1 MRCARNAQE
10 TWRPS
15 REVPLSRFR
24 SSRLPVQAAILLL
37 LIGLVQLGGSLLFYQ
52 AVDRQ
57 TLREDHARRIAELLV
72 VSERIHAI
80 DPRRVVEVMSTRHL
94 DAQVAAQPQ
103 VVGMAKSDPLSLI
116 AQQVV
121 RWEPSLSGRDL
132 HLAYSRGI
140 SGRRDL
146 VGSMQLADGSWLN
159 FRSSDIGSMWP
170 VATRAMVLTLLTG
183 LACLAIGL
191 LVLGFLTRPLRRL
204 ARAADAIGHGQ
215 RVDIDEQGSADLRDL
230 AHAMNV
236 MQERIA
242 RLVEDQARSFE
253 AISHDL
259 RTPLSRQR
267 VVVDLIDDREL
278 AEIMASSIDE
288 MEGLIGS
295 LQGYLRAQRITAEPA
310 ELDLRALIDAV
321 AAQHGDQ
328 VRVSGPAQAEIVTY
342 PEPVRLALDA
352 LVENA
357 VRFGG
362 SAEVSLNHEP
372 PGWVIAVEDPGSG
385 IPPRHF
391 ADVLTPFF
399 RVDEARSRD
408 VPGFGLGIPTAHRLM
423 MRFGGTLSFEARPQG
438 GFVARIG
445 VPEAARA

>member
-1 MRCARNAQE
+1 M
-10 TWRPS
+10 P
-15 REVPLSRFR
+15 RFR
-24 SSRLPVQAAILLL
+24 PWRLPAQAAILLL
-37 LIGLVQLGGSLLFYQ
+37 LIGLVQLAGSLLFYQ
-52 AVDRQ
+52 SIDRQ

-80 DPRRVVEVMSTRHL
+80 DPRQVVEVMSTRHL
-94 DAQVAAQPQ
+94 EAEVALRPRVTHATTARPL
-103 VVGMAKSDPLSLI
+103 GSIAKE
-116 AQQVV
+116 VV
-121 RWEPSLSGRDL
+121 RWEPGLAGREL
-132 HLAYSRGI
+132 HLAYSGGPA
-140 SGRRDL
+140 GRRDL
-146 VGSMQLADGSWLN
+146 VGSMRLADGSWLN

-170 VATRAMVLTLLTG
+170 VATRAMVLTLLTA
-183 LACLAIGL
+183 LACLAVGL
-191 LVLGFLTRPLRRL
+191 AALGFLTRPLRRL
-204 ARAADAIGHGQ
+204 TRAADAIGHGQ
-215 RVDIDEQGSADLRDL
+215 RVEIDEQGSADLRDL

-267 VVVDLIDDREL
+267 VAADLVEDREL
-278 AEIMASSIDE
+278 AEIMGASIDE

-295 LQGYLRAQRITAEPA
+295 LQGYLRAQHIASDPSRA
-310 ELDLRALIDAV
+310 DLRALVDAV
-321 AAQHGDQ
+321 AAQHGDRVQ
-328 VRVSGPAQAEIVTY
+328 VTGPGHAVVETY
-342 PEPVRLALDA
+342 VEPVRLALGA
-352 LVENA
+352 LVDNA

-362 SAEVSLNHEP
+362 AAQVTIAHAPE
-372 PGWVIAVEDPGSG
+372 GWTVAVADPGIG

-423 MRFGGTLSFEARPQG
+423 MRFGGELSFEARPQG
-438 GFVARIG
+438 GFVARIR
-445 VPEAARA
+445 VPEAAEG